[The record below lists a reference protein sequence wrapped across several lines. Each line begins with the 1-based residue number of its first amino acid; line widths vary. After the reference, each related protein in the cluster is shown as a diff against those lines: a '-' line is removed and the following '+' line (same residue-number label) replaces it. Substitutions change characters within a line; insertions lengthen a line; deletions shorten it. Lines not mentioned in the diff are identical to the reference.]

1 MKHYVRAALFAL
13 AVFAAAAGAQG
24 MADPVLAYSDTV
36 QDITARF
43 NDKLVE
49 AQAYLTWPGND
60 LDQDERDKLAWKLE
74 VVIDDLRKIKFE
86 MDELAVPEGFD
97 ESHKLIAGAFDL
109 YMTALSRCGTG
120 IQRNYVKTF
129 NGGVQD
135 YNAAGTFLDS
145 GFSELESA
153 LGRAG
158 YSVN

>member
-1 MKHYVRAALFAL
+1 VAGAALVAC
-13 AVFAAAAGAQG
+13 AGAQG
-24 MADPVLAYSDTV
+24 VADPVLAYSETV

-43 NDKLVE
+43 NAKLVE
-49 AQAYLTWPGND
+49 AQPYLVWPGEN
-60 LDQDERDKLAWKLE
+60 LDQDQRDSLAWKLE
-74 VVIDDLRKIKFE
+74 VVIEDLRKIKFE

-97 ESHKLIAGAFDL
+97 EAHKLIAGAFDL

-145 GFSELESA
+145 GFDELESA
-153 LGRAG
+153 LARSG
-158 YSVN
+158 YAIE

>member
-1 MKHYVRAALFAL
+1 MKFRAFASLFAL
-13 AVFAAAAGAQG
+13 AVLAVAAGAQG
-24 MADPVLAYSDTV
+24 VADPVLAYSDTV

-43 NDKLVE
+43 NEKLVDS
-49 AQAYLTWPGND
+49 QPYLVWPGEN
-60 LDQDERDKLAWKLE
+60 LDQDERDSLAWKLE
-74 VVIDDLRKIKFE
+74 VVIEDLRKIKYE
-86 MDELAVPEGFD
+86 LDELAVPEGFD
-97 ESHKLIAGAFDL
+97 EAHKLIAGSFDL

-145 GFSELESA
+145 GFDELESA

-158 YSVN
+158 YRIE

>member
-1 MKHYVRAALFAL
+1 MKYLAVASLFAVAALA
-13 AVFAAAAGAQG
+13 AVAGAQG
-24 MADPVLAYSDTV
+24 VADPVLAYSDTV

-43 NDKLVE
+43 NAKLVD
-49 AQAYLTWPGND
+49 AQPYLVWPGEN

-74 VVIDDLRKIKFE
+74 VVIDDLRKIKGE

-97 ESHKLIAGAFDL
+97 GAHKLIAGAFEL

-145 GFSELESA
+145 GFDELESS
-153 LGRAG
+153 LRRAG
-158 YSVN
+158 YAIE